1 MKHRATIPLFIPEM
15 ACPHRCVFCN
25 QHSITGQM
33 AAPTLTEVKQTI
45 EKYLVTLKGIPHIE
59 AGFFGGSFTGIPLAQ
74 QLAYLKV
81 VEPYINE
88 GKIHSIRLST
98 RPDYIDV
105 EILDMLK
112 ENHVTTVEL
121 GAQSLD
127 DQVLLL
133 AGRGHTAKDVADA
146 AALIRSYGFDLG
158 LQMMIG
164 LPGDTPEKT
173 LNTAKQIV
181 ALGAHNTRIYPTLV
195 VKDTELARLW
205 QAGKYRALTIEEA
218 VEATVEPYLI
228 FERAGLEIIRVGLHP
243 AEGFL
248 NGEDL
253 LAGPFHVSFRELV
266 LTKIYERSFQSLI
279 KSSKSRNITIHI
291 PASAINHAV
300 GYKSN
305 NRKMLEEKFEK
316 VNFRIMKE
324 LKYTI

>member
-33 AAPTLTEVKQTI
+33 AAPTIAEVKQTI
-45 EKYLVTLKGIPHIE
+45 EKYLVTLKGIPHVE

-112 ENHVTTVEL
+112 QHHVTTIEL

-127 DQVLLL
+127 DEVLQLS
-133 AGRGHTAKDVADA
+133 GRGHTAKDVAIA
-146 AALIRSYGFDLG
+146 SAMIIHYGFDLG

-164 LPGDTPEKT
+164 LPGDTAEKS

-195 VKDTELARLW
+195 VKDTELAQMW
-205 QAGKYRALTIEEA
+205 QAGKYRALTIDEA
-218 VEATVEPYLI
+218 VDATVEPYLV
-228 FERAGLEIIRVGLHP
+228 FERAGVEIVRVGLHP

-266 LTKIYERSFQSLI
+266 LTKIFERSFQSLI
-279 KSSKSRNITIHI
+279 KNSRSKNITIHV
-291 PASAINHAV
+291 PASAINYAV

-305 NRKMLEEKFEK
+305 NRKMLEEKFEN

-324 LKYTI
+324 I

>member
-112 ENHVTTVEL
+112 QNHVTTIEL

-127 DQVLLL
+127 DEVLLL
-133 AGRGHTAKDVADA
+133 AGRGHTVKDVADA

-205 QAGKYRALTIEEA
+205 MAGKYRALTIDEA
-218 VEATVEPYLI
+218 VDSTVDPYLI

-266 LTKIYERSFQSLI
+266 LTKIFERSFYSLI
-279 KSSKSRNITIHI
+279 KNSTSKNSTIHV
-291 PASAINHAV
+291 PASAINYAV
-300 GYKSN
+300 GYKRN
-305 NRKMLEEKFEK
+305 NRKMLEEKFEH

-324 LKYTI
+324 IILAR